1 MVPRPFLLNGAWV
14 SSAAAFEVRAP
25 WDGQV
30 LETVCRPDPGQV
42 GQAVAAAHAAF
53 PELKALPTHARADL
67 LGRMAEGVAERAEPL
82 ARTLAQEAGKPLK
95 DARGEVG
102 RAVGT
107 LRWAAE
113 EARRWGGE
121 WFPLDTTS
129 NPALAGR
136 SALVRRFPVG
146 PVLAIT
152 PFNFPLNLA
161 CHKIAPAL
169 AVGCPV
175 IHKPASQTPLTAL
188 ALAGIAVEAG
198 APPGALQTLPMTAA
212 ETERLLADDRIS
224 ALSFTGSPAVGWALR
239 AKAGTKRVSLE
250 LGGNAA
256 VILEEAEDI
265 GSVARRC
272 ATGAF
277 AYAGQVCISVQR
289 IYVRRALHDGFL
301 ARFVEAAKA
310 LQVGDPLAEGTD
322 VGPMISAEARSRTAA
337 WVEEAKRAGAEIL
350 CGGRAEGPCYLPTVL
365 AKAKPG
371 CKAYDEEAFAP
382 LALVEPYDDL
392 EAAFRAVN
400 ASRFG
405 LQAGIYARDW
415 RTIARAHEALE
426 VGGVIVN
433 DVPSFRADPMPYG
446 GAKASGLGREGLRYA
461 MEELTE
467 RRVLVLDR

>member
-1 MVPRPFLLNGAWV
+1 MPRSFLLDGTWA
-14 SSAAAFEVRAP
+14 SSASSFEVRAP
-25 WDGQV
+25 WDGKV
-30 LETVCRPDPGQV
+30 IKAVCRPSRDQIA
-42 GQAVAAAHAAF
+42 QAVAAAAKAF
-53 PELKALPTHARADL
+53 ESLKSLPTHARADL
-67 LGRMAEGVAERAEPL
+67 LVRMADGVAAKTEPL
-82 ARTLAQEAGKPLK
+82 ARTIAQEAGKPLK

-121 WFPLDTTS
+121 WFPLDAMPA
-129 NPALAGR
+129 PALAGR

-175 IHKPASQTPLTAL
+175 LHKPASQTPLTAL
-188 ALAGIAVEAG
+188 ALAEIAVAAG
-198 APPGALQTLPMTAA
+198 LPAGALQTLPMTSA
-212 ETERLLADDRIS
+212 EAERLLADDRI
-224 ALSFTGSPAVGWALR
+224 AAVSFTGSPAVGWALR

-256 VILEEAEDI
+256 VIVEEAEDLEA
-265 GSVARRC
+265 VARRC
-272 ATGAF
+272 AVGAF

-289 IYVRRALHDGFL
+289 IYVKRSLYDGFL
-301 ARFVEAAKA
+301 ARFVAAAKA
-310 LQVGDPLAEGTD
+310 LNVGDPLAEGTD
-322 VGPMISAEARSRTAA
+322 VGPMISAEALSRTMA
-337 WVEEAKRAGAEIL
+337 WVDEAKKAGAEVL
-350 CGGRAEGPCYLPTVL
+350 CGGKAEGPCYLPTVL
-365 AKAKPG
+365 ARVKPG

-392 EAAFRAVN
+392 EPAFAAVN

-461 MEELTE
+461 MEEMTE

>member
-1 MVPRPFLLNGAWV
+1 MPRTFLLNGAWT
-14 SSAAAFEVRAP
+14 SSASSFEVRAP
-25 WDGQV
+25 WDRQ
-30 LETVCRPDPGQV
+30 LIETVCRPSLEQIEK
-42 GQAVAAAHAAF
+42 ALAATAKAS
-53 PELKALPTHARADL
+53 EVLKALPIHARADL
-67 LGRMAEGVAERAEPL
+67 LARMAEGVSAKAEAL
-82 ARTLAQEAGKPLK
+82 ARTIAREAGKPLK

-121 WFPLDTTS
+121 WFPLDATPG
-129 NPALAGR
+129 PALAGR

-175 IHKPASQTPLTAL
+175 LHKPASQTPLSAL
-188 ALAGIAVEAG
+188 LLAEIAMEAG
-198 APPGALQTLPMTAA
+198 VPAGALQTLPMTSA
-212 ETERLLADDRIS
+212 ETENLLADDRI
-224 ALSFTGSPAVGWALR
+224 AAVSFTGSPAVGWALR

-256 VILEEAEDI
+256 VVIEEAEDLEA
-265 GSVARRC
+265 VAKRC
-272 ATGAF
+272 AVGAF

-289 IYVRRALHDGFL
+289 IYVRRALYQEFL
-301 ARFVEAAKA
+301 TRFVAAAKA
-310 LQVGDPLAEGTD
+310 LKIGDPLAEGTD
-322 VGPMISAEARSRTAA
+322 LGPMISAEALSRTAA
-337 WVEEAKRAGAEIL
+337 WVDEARRNGAEVL
-350 CGGRAEGPCYLPTVL
+350 CGGKSEGPCYLPTVL
-365 AKAKPG
+365 TKVKPG

-382 LALVEPYDDL
+382 LALVEPFDNL
-392 EAAFRAVN
+392 EAAFAAVN

-461 MEELTE
+461 MEEMTE